1 VHASEGNTPV
11 VAVFVSE
18 HRAPATASE
27 EPLLSSS
34 PRKSPS
40 AAQAM
45 PVHSSHGSS
54 SRSPLPRYIPVSV
67 PSPRPKTFGSD
78 SGAKHSSLNDC
89 RSSQVTECDV
99 VKISSP
105 VMVLGISGAG
115 SGKKQNTQPNMQ
127 LHSSPRRISSSPT
140 EHVHSRVVANSPRSV
155 NTTPDVHHKQ
165 LQASSPGAKLPESDR
180 IRKADDS
187 PVARNWKI
195 FEKPG
200 DLRDAAAEAAALAQ
214 LALATHSP
222 RVSVAGISKISVNI
236 KSKNSPSDQ
245 TLSPT
250 GRSTAHA
257 HPSPGVSLSGHKS
270 RNRQSSPRENADH
283 LSSKRGVHGTTAQGS
298 ADAVATCEVAS
309 ANTCRPL
316 SGTSP
321 VSIQTKSPTSPF
333 VSKHDL
339 AQPLSPRSA
348 AVASAALQKE
358 LRSAS
363 ESAVSTG
370 SSVSVL
376 QLYPQ
381 NVVWNQDSSTLL
393 RTFYADSTVHCVTVP
408 DTSSPKSKRTTNKP
422 PMRTPLK
429 TSCADRAHTP
439 VVSTP
444 SVLYVSLCGYRIL
457 LKNWVFDF
465 VLLRC
470 HVYTKFSLQEH
481 ALVNLHTPACNVSH
495 DMENRAIQPSA
506 CAHGTPSLLRQPSPL
521 KDLWA
526 RSQIASLGQAS
537 PAVSKTE
544 MPSPSPLK
552 MHLFGNC
559 LILS

>member
-1 VHASEGNTPV
+1 VHASEGNKPV

-18 HRAPATASE
+18 NPAPVTTSE

-40 AAQAM
+40 AAKAL

-78 SGAKHSSLNDC
+78 SGAKHSLSNDC

-140 EHVHSRVVANSPRSV
+140 EHAHSRVIANSPRLV

-165 LQASSPGAKLPESDR
+165 FQANSPGAKLPESDR
-180 IRKADDS
+180 KDDS

-200 DLRDAAAEAAALAQ
+200 DLRDAAAEAAVLAQ

-222 RVSVAGISKISVNI
+222 RVSVAGISKICVNV
-236 KSKNSPSDQ
+236 KSKESPSDQ
-245 TLSPT
+245 TPTDRSTTHAHASPT
-250 GRSTAHA
+250 
-257 HPSPGVSLSGHKS
+257 VSLSNHKP
-270 RNRQSSPRENADH
+270 RNRQSSPRDNADH
-283 LSSKRGVHGTTAQGS
+283 LSGKRGVRDTTAQGS
-298 ADAVATCEVAS
+298 ADALATCEVAS

-321 VSIQTKSPTSPF
+321 VIIQTKSPSSPF
-333 VSKHDL
+333 VSKHEL

-348 AVASAALQKE
+348 AAASAALQKE
-358 LRSAS
+358 LKSAS
-363 ESAVSTG
+363 ELAVSAG

-393 RTFYADSTVHCVTVP
+393 RAFYADSTVHGVTVP
-408 DTSSPKSKRTTNKP
+408 DTATPKSKRATHKP

-444 SVLYVSLCGYRIL
+444 SVLYVSLCGHRIS
-457 LKNWVFDF
+457 LKNVIF
-465 VLLRC
+465 
-470 HVYTKFSLQEH
+470 
-481 ALVNLHTPACNVSH
+481 
-495 DMENRAIQPSA
+495 
-506 CAHGTPSLLRQPSPL
+506 
-521 KDLWA
+521 
-526 RSQIASLGQAS
+526 
-537 PAVSKTE
+537 
-544 MPSPSPLK
+544 
-552 MHLFGNC
+552 
-559 LILS
+559 